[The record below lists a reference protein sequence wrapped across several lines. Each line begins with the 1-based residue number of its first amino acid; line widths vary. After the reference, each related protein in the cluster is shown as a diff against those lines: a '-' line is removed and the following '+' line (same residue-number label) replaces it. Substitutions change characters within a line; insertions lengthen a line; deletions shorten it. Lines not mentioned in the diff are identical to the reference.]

1 MDAQAS
7 GRDRVTAI
15 FSRVL
20 LTAARGMPHLGL
32 IDGCAPAGGAAQEKI
47 RTERV
52 NHVMFGKD

>member
-1 MDAQAS
+1 MLKLRAAT
-7 GRDRVTAI
+7 VTAI

-32 IDGCAPAGGAAQEKI
+32 IDGCAPAGSAAQEKI